1 MWPQELSDIKS
12 EEAFQEK
19 YAKFN
24 EEINAQEKTVN
35 ETLNLAEN
43 LLQNKH
49 PESDL
54 IMRRREVT
62 YSLSTEFP
70 AATCRMHCTL
80 SVPATKWNP
89 NFILQ
94 RD

>member
-24 EEINAQEKTVN
+24 EEINAQEKKVN

-70 AATCRMHCTL
+70 AAT
-80 SVPATKWNP
+80 
-89 NFILQ
+89 
-94 RD
+94 